1 MTFKRFFIILLLFLS
16 FLRAQAQTTLD
27 TAVNFTC
34 KDITGK
40 LHHLFNYLDSNK
52 FVVIDFFTATCGGCQ
67 LYAPRVN
74 QSYLDFG
81 CNQGNVIFLAMNTLA
96 DNQGVHE
103 FDSIYGITFP
113 SVSGRQGGG
122 DSIDRMYEIVSHPTV
137 ILIAPNRQIV
147 EKYIWPPD
155 TEILDSIITS
165 YGGIYQPCSVG
176 LPVVIEKQ
184 NHTITL
190 SPNPAGNYTSI
201 SIEANSGKYYLSLYD
216 ITGVLLAKQPVLISS
231 QGKEKIEL
239 PLGSFSPGC
248 YLLSLANDTQILG
261 KTKLI
266 ILR

>member
-1 MTFKRFFIILLLFLS
+1 MTIKRFFIILLFFLS
-16 FLRAQAQTTLD
+16 FFRVQAQTPLD

-34 KDITGK
+34 KDIAGNV
-40 LHHLFNYLDSNK
+40 HHLFNYLDNNK

-81 CNQGNVIFLAMNTLA
+81 CNQGNVIFMAMNALA
-96 DNQGVHE
+96 DNQGVQE

-113 SVSGRQGGG
+113 SVSGHQGGG
-122 DSIDRMYEIVSHPTV
+122 DSINQMYEIVSFPTV

-147 EKYIWPPD
+147 EKYIWPPN

-165 YGGIYQPCSVG
+165 FGGIYQPCSVG
-176 LPVVIEKQ
+176 IPATIEKPS
-184 NHTITL
+184 HTVTL
-190 SPNPAGNYTSI
+190 SPNPAGNYTDVSI
-201 SIEANSGKYYLSLYD
+201 VARPGNYYLSMYD
-216 ITGVLLAKQPVLISS
+216 ITSALLFKQTVSMS
-231 QGKEKIEL
+231 VSGKCNIHL
-239 PLGSFSPGC
+239 PLGNFVPGC
-248 YLLSLANDTQILG
+248 YVISLANDTQILE